1 MLEYER
7 IDMSEGVDVNKAID
21 LRDYII
27 CHYWYFFKISVRFQ
41 SKVCNGCNGLLQKA
55 MMLQL
60 FLLKGIIREF
70 IFGI

>member
-1 MLEYER
+1 MRGLICLKELMLIKR
-7 IDMSEGVDVNKAID
+7 LICAIT
-21 LRDYII
+21 LFVITGT
-27 CHYWYFFKISVRFQ
+27 FFKISVRFQ